1 MGERMKFTGT
11 ANLDYQL
18 FKILLNQPYQTI
30 LLNMIYYTNF
40 REKEAMAKGEYSDM
54 DGNIPLDIKKKRT
67 LKRIH
72 EWEKFEANCQ
82 MLKEKNDEKQKV
94 LKDFQQRRRKSLGHG
109 SRDQLARKNKRKIRK
124 YKSVGYPD
132 QLSP

>member
-1 MGERMKFTGT
+1 MS
-11 ANLDYQL
+11 DYS
-18 FKILLNQPYQTI
+18 INH
-30 LLNMIYYTNF
+30 NSSTNF
-40 REKEAMAKGEYSDM
+40 REKEAMAKGEYTDN

-82 MLKEKNDEKQKV
+82 MLKEKNDQKQKV
-94 LKDFQQRRRKSLGHG
+94 LEDFHQRRRKSLGHG
-109 SRDQLARKNKRKIRK
+109 SRDQLARKKRRQIRK
-124 YKSVGYPD
+124 YRSLGYPE

>member
-1 MGERMKFTGT
+1 
-11 ANLDYQL
+11 
-18 FKILLNQPYQTI
+18 
-30 LLNMIYYTNF
+30 
-40 REKEAMAKGEYSDM
+40 MAKGEFSDM
-54 DGNIPLDIKKKRT
+54 DGNIPFDIKKRQT
-67 LKRIH
+67 LKRIE

-109 SRDQLARKNKRKIRK
+109 SRDQLARQKRRKMRK

>member
-1 MGERMKFTGT
+1 
-11 ANLDYQL
+11 
-18 FKILLNQPYQTI
+18 
-30 LLNMIYYTNF
+30 
-40 REKEAMAKGEYSDM
+40 MAKGEYSDI

-82 MLKEKNDEKQKV
+82 MLKEMNDEKQKV
-94 LKDFQQRRRKSLGHG
+94 LEDFQRRRRKSLGHG
-109 SRDQLARKNKRKIRK
+109 SRDQVARKKKRNLRK